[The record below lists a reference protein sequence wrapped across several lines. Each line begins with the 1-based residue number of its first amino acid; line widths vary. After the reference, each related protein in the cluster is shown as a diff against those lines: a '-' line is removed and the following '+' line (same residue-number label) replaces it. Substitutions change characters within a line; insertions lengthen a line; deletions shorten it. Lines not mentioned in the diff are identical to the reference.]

1 MPPVVKFCPETQHYT
16 VAKHHETIK
25 VSWIEP
31 IFEDNIKVT
40 TITKSNVSNHFFF
53 IANIYYIFFIIYL
66 TFIVTQ
72 KKFDAMKNWQNF
84 LLKNNPKIILWCPTH
99 PTQESGNHLGLGT
112 HLITYEAKDAAGFS
126 SRCTFK
132 IVINVPKRQILPLLY
147 SKFYYL

>member
-16 VAKHHETIK
+16 VARHHETIK

-40 TITKSNVSNHFFF
+40 TITKSNVSTILLPFITFPYYLWDDFNGHNKKLQRSHKYKIHDLSTFF
-53 IANIYYIFFIIYL
+53 IVPHSVL
-66 TFIVTQ
+66 
-72 KKFDAMKNWQNF
+72 KK
-84 LLKNNPKIILWCPTH
+84 
-99 PTQESGNHLGLGT
+99 TQESGNHLGLGT
-112 HLITYEAKDAAGFS
+112 HLITYEAKDAAGFA

-132 IVINVPKRQILPLLY
+132 IVINAPKRQILPLLY

>member
-40 TITKSNVSNHFFF
+40 TMTKSNVSTHFFY
-53 IANIYYIFFIIYL
+53 IANIYYIFLLFIWL
-66 TFIVTQ
+66 LLSQ
-72 KKFDAMKNWQNF
+72 KKIRCNETKHKIFSNKND
-84 LLKNNPKIILWCPTH
+84 PKIILWCPAH
-99 PTQESGNHLGLGT
+99 AIQESGNHLGLGT